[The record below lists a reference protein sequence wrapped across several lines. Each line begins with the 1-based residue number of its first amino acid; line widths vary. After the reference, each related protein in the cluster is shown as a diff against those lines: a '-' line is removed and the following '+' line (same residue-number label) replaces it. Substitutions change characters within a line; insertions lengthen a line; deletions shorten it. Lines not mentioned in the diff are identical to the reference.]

1 MGIKTFYNWLR
12 MAAISLLLTIGLL
25 RTADAQN
32 YNTYKSLPK
41 SNGKHTITG
50 RYREENGK
58 FILSDIHFEGGIS
71 MTQTPS
77 QIVGTYDEDESSVT
91 FRFDNITLPCRLSS
105 LNQKL
110 FKILDDGGKNEW
122 QSESEFKQKQ
132 QSRTSVSSVIVMLQ
146 LDCSESL
153 GRDFVKVKNAAKNFI
168 RTLAQASTDGNIH
181 LGFIGFASQGF
192 INKNQL
198 PPVPLTGNSAE
209 RIISFIDNLGQSNNT
224 AIYQA
229 INTGYDIATKY
240 YTETLKSPS
249 FFNGLYM
256 VTFTDG
262 QDNESRID
270 GIGGQK
276 CLEAVKRKL
285 KAGFYGKRLESYVV
299 GVKGNDINNE
309 YEFHRALQQLASND
323 DYYVKLENI
332 DAVQDAFQE
341 IANSLVSNTQTLS
354 CTTAVGNQGWLQ
366 WVLDCYDAPSAPTPT
381 STPEPEKSIRPKSYW
396 GIDATWGAGM
406 LTSTVGLR
414 AKIRYKELGAALEL
428 GYTQIAGLSAYW
440 QPSIIRNQKHDFS
453 WYIGVHGSAGMY
465 GEHVNPQIVAASS
478 QPVFL
483 DFQGILGIEYSY
495 KRFNTEL
502 SIRSGIRD
510 QALAFLHVGVRF
522 DWNK

>member
-198 PPVPLTGNSAE
+198 PPVPLTSNSAE

-229 INTGYDIATKY
+229 INSVYDIATKY
-240 YTETLKSPS
+240 YTETLKSPT

-262 QDNESRID
+262 QDNASRID
-270 GIGGQK
+270 GVGGQK
-276 CLEAVKRKL
+276 CLDAVKRKL

-323 DYYVKLENI
+323 DYYVKSENI

-354 CTTAVGNQGWLQ
+354 CTTA
-366 WVLDCYDAPSAPTPT
+366 
-381 STPEPEKSIRPKSYW
+381 
-396 GIDATWGAGM
+396 
-406 LTSTVGLR
+406 
-414 AKIRYKELGAALEL
+414 
-428 GYTQIAGLSAYW
+428 
-440 QPSIIRNQKHDFS
+440 
-453 WYIGVHGSAGMY
+453 
-465 GEHVNPQIVAASS
+465 
-478 QPVFL
+478 
-483 DFQGILGIEYSY
+483 
-495 KRFNTEL
+495 
-502 SIRSGIRD
+502 
-510 QALAFLHVGVRF
+510 
-522 DWNK
+522 